1 MGEPGPS
8 RSGVVMGVFFLVA
21 GVAFL
26 LDRLDVWN
34 LRVRYLL
41 PVLLIALGIA
51 VLIGGRPSRTKER
64 S

>member
-1 MGEPGPS
+1 
-8 RSGVVMGVFFLVA
+8 MGVFFLVV

-51 VLIGGRPSRTKER
+51 VLIGGRPPRTGER